1 MGAAQ
6 ELENIQERQNWHWRN
21 SMRVVRF
28 IAFDARA
35 ALPLCVLL
43 FRLADWRFW
52 FLAIVNLLVFRY
64 FERKGLT
71 TPAAL
76 RNFRAWL
83 VGKDRPGWVKA
94 QNKKFHDYG

>member
-1 MGAAQ
+1 MAAQ
-6 ELENIQERQNWHWRN
+6 ELENLQEKMGWHWRN

-28 IAFDARA
+28 IAFDARSA
-35 ALPLCVLL
+35 IPLCFLL

-52 FLAIVNLLVFRY
+52 LLAIVNLLFFRY
-64 FERKGLT
+64 LEQKGLT

-83 VGKDRPGWVKA
+83 VGSERPGWLGVYS
-94 QNKKFHDYG
+94 KKFVDYG